1 MNMARPGGE
10 HFRSLQEV
18 CQPDPRM
25 ENLVVPTSG
34 GGLRQFELA
43 DWHAAIDEVQLRDSV
58 PNDVWV
64 HFETA
69 RNLALYSWFVYRFQ
83 SAGEMQALA
92 SLEFA
97 LRERFRREGS
107 GLQAKGLKPLFRY
120 AIRARWISAEG
131 LSAFQE
137 IQGRRREFLRST
149 ALPFIDRQGRLPQLD
164 PQIYLEQ
171 LVGVLP
177 WLRNTWAH
185 GSGMLLGQSVRILRL
200 CADLINQLF
209 DERKLVSR

>member
-1 MNMARPGGE
+1 M
-10 HFRSLQEV
+10 
-18 CQPDPRM
+18 
-25 ENLVVPTSG
+25 PTTG
-34 GGLRQFELA
+34 GGRRPFELS
-43 DWHAAIDEVQLRDSV
+43 DFHAAIEEVQLRGSV
-58 PNDVWV
+58 PDNVWT

-83 SAGEMQALA
+83 SVGEMQALA

-97 LRERFRREGS
+97 LRERCRREGS
-107 GLQAKGLKPLFRY
+107 GRQPMGLKHLLHH
-120 AIRARWISAEG
+120 AIQSRWIDAEG
-131 LSAFQE
+131 LSAYQE
-137 IQGRRREFLRST
+137 IQGRRREFLQST

-171 LVGVLP
+171 LADMLP
-177 WLRNTWAH
+177 RLRNAWAH

-209 DERKLVSR
+209 PNSSAGAA